1 MASEQSYSN
10 HTRLFLPFHFIAG
23 PILIFYF
30 GYSVKMLIQSTV
42 WPNILGTIVAF
53 GLLVFFLSTRMMA
66 NTVQDRVIRL
76 EERLR
81 MERLL
86 PVDLK
91 GRIDDFSLDQLVA
104 LRFASDAELPTLAR
118 TVLEKGINSR
128 AEIKKMITTWRPDY
142 LRA

>member
-1 MASEQSYSN
+1 MASEQNYSN
-10 HTRLFLPFHFIAG
+10 HARFFPLYHFVVG
-23 PILIFYF
+23 PILLLYF
-30 GYSVKMLIQSTV
+30 GYSVKMLIQSPV

-53 GLLVFFLSTRMMA
+53 GLLAFFFSARMMA

-86 PVDLK
+86 PADLK
-91 GRIDDFSLDQLVA
+91 GRIDDFSIDQLVA

-118 TVLEKGINSR
+118 TVLDKGITSR
-128 AEIKKMITTWRPDY
+128 REIKKLITTWRPDY